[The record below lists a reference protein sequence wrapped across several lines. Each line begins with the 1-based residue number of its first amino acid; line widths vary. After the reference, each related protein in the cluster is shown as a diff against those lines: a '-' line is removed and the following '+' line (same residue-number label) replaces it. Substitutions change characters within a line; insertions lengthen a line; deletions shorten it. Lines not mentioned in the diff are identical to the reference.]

1 MRWTRI
7 IMDNMLSYH
16 IISTKIKH
24 KKKPFWKY
32 YISQIK
38 LEDRQDEN
46 DEGNHVHFDMNHLID
61 WCQVSSISA
70 LFLTELL
77 LQAVNSRVSKK
88 EIRHCIRAVSW
99 LFDCWKTQMVVSVYF
114 VMIHQQSFLTDSFH
128 NLFEFCCCYFCVRRS
143 HC

>member
-1 MRWTRI
+1 
-7 IMDNMLSYH
+7 MLSYH
-16 IISTKIKH
+16 IISTRIKH
-24 KKKPFWKY
+24 EKKPFWKY

-99 LFDCWKTQMVVSVYF
+99 LFDSWKTQMVVSVYF
-114 VMIHQQSFLTDSFH
+114 VMIHQRSFLTDLFH
-128 NLFEFCCCYFCVRRS
+128 NLF
-143 HC
+143 